1 MSGVQELCSVALYGG
16 SPSPLIDKPQA
27 QVEAWRVSCQECRSF
42 APWHSTARRAE
53 SEDRADV

>member
-1 MSGVQELCSVALYGG
+1 MALYGG

-27 QVEAWRVSCQECRSF
+27 QAKARQVSCQECRSF